1 MISFS
6 VNGMTCQH
14 CVHAVTQAVKEVDAK
29 ATVAVSL
36 ADKRV
41 DIESG
46 ADAARLRAAIE
57 EAGYEV
63 PAASN

>member
-14 CVHAVTQAVKEVDAK
+14 CVHAVTQAVKEVDAQ
-29 ATVAVSL
+29 ATVTVSL

-63 PAASN
+63 PASSN

>member
-14 CVHAVTQAVKEVDAK
+14 CVHAVTQAVRGIDAQ
-29 ATVAVSL
+29 AAVTVSL
-36 ADKRV
+36 ADRRV
-41 DIESG
+41 DIESV
-46 ADAARLRAAIE
+46 ADQAMLRAAIE

-63 PAASN
+63 PASST